1 LEGLG
6 CFHSEGGMKARV
18 ILLNGKPH
26 QTNAGTIVDLAD
38 ELSPAP
44 QTLLIEHNQIAL
56 HRSQW
61 AEVTLQAND
70 RVEVL
75 RVSAGG

>member
-1 LEGLG
+1 
-6 CFHSEGGMKARV
+6 MKAIK

-26 QTNAGTIVDLAD
+26 QTSAETISALA
-38 ELSPAP
+38 EQLSPAP

-56 HRSQW
+56 HRSEW
-61 AEVTLQAND
+61 GKAALQAGD

-75 RVSAGG
+75 QVSAGG

>member
-1 LEGLG
+1 
-6 CFHSEGGMKARV
+6 
-18 ILLNGKPH
+18 
-26 QTNAGTIVDLAD
+26 LAD

-44 QTLLIEHNQIAL
+44 QTLLIEHNNIAL